1 MSRKLIGKNEVSE
14 ILGISKHTFDR
25 HRSALE
31 DEGFPKPVLNAD
43 IFGHYKWDIKAINL
57 WLDAQIPVHL
67 KNSHDMGMT
76 MTIDTAAIERQL
88 AENAAALNL

>member
-1 MSRKLIGKNEVSE
+1 MTRKLIGKNEVSE

-31 DEGFPKPVLNAD
+31 DKGFPKPVLNAD

-57 WLDAQIPVHL
+57 WLDARIPDHL
-67 KNSHDMGMT
+67 KINPDMALS
-76 MTIDTAAIERQL
+76 IDTAIIERQL